1 MPRTDTHQSMSL
13 SPDRGLVITRTFDA
27 PRALVWKAWTEPEH
41 LVHWWGQPKGATMP
55 VCMVDLRVG
64 GVAHYC
70 IKTPDGGT
78 MWARNIFREIVEPER
93 LVFDMDFSD
102 EHGNVVDPPPGLPGH
117 SLITATFAERDGRTT
132 VTIVH
137 AGVERAS
144 AENQTNYQLGWGE
157 SLDRLA
163 ERLATV
169 GA

>member
-13 SPDRGLVITRTFDA
+13 SPDRGLVITRTFNA

-55 VCMVDLRVG
+55 VCTVDLRVG
-64 GVAHYC
+64 GVSHYC

-78 MWARNIFREIVEPER
+78 MWARNFFREIVEPER

-102 EHGNVVDPPPGLPGH
+102 EHGNIAAPPPGLPGH

-137 AGVERAS
+137 TGVERAS